1 MFNSMR
7 QKIFPFYREENRDMY
22 RLSNFLKITQL
33 ISNRVGI
40 QTQVTDSKVL
50 VLTYYTLLQY

>member
-1 MFNSMR
+1 MTSKLLLLWVR
-7 QKIFPFYREENRDMY
+7 KLRYGKVKGLAE
-22 RLSNFLKITQL
+22 ITHL
-33 ISNRVGI
+33 GSSRAEI